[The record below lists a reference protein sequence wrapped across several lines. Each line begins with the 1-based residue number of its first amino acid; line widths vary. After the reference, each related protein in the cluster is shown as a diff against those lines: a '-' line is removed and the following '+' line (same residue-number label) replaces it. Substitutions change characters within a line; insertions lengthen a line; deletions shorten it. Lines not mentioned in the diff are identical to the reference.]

1 MAVPAETSGALVLD
15 TLASEVL
22 AEEAAAFARVLR
34 EPDARARYAELADAA
49 RQGSVPEQ
57 LVPALE
63 TMLELV
69 LQTQRIRRQH
79 GPAAEQALAELF
91 AETPRGNRLRASARE
106 VNRALQ
112 ALRGQRIERLTVSPG
127 VGQHT
132 LSIETDACRVLL
144 RLDAAAGFQ
153 VTSLEV

>member
-1 MAVPAETSGALVLD
+1 MTSDGISLEDQA
-15 TLASEVL
+15 TREVL

-34 EPDARARYAELADAA
+34 EPDARARYVELAEAV
-49 RQGSVPEQ
+49 RQGSVPEH

-79 GPAAEQALAELF
+79 GAAAEQALANLF
-91 AETPRGNRLRASARE
+91 AATPRGGRLSASARE

-144 RLDAAAGFQ
+144 RLDASAGFQ